1 MRAKSVAHVVAEAV
15 CLTVVL
21 VWALSAFP
29 CTNPAYETVGA
40 DSGIFLCMGRGIVQ
54 GYTPYVEITENKGPL
69 FFLMM
74 AIPQRIVEGTAG
86 VYVLEVL
93 FALGNCA
100 LLMLMAR
107 WLMGERRNILCV
119 AACIPVLLRVCGQH
133 LHCEEFN
140 FLFMLLGFAVM
151 IHAYTGQT
159 RGAGARPFLLGLATA
174 AIALIKISDI
184 PGLGVMVLFYIG
196 YAVRARRCLWKDA
209 LRYLA
214 GMAVLAVPVLGY
226 LGAVGALGAMF
237 EEYILN
243 NFVHVASAKDAGFWE
258 IRRYLIENGYG
269 WESLKPV
276 LLMAGAVIVRLLIY
290 RGEPERFK
298 REKGLLAC
306 AATVAVANML
316 AAYVSGTGFEQHLAM
331 GDCTLLMACLLALS
345 AVLDRLNRKVRWMKW
360 PEYAAALC
368 VLASVAVPAVNALAP
383 QQREAARTEH
393 EAYVAVQRELLDYLG
408 EDETVYTIG
417 IWPDW
422 YWFAD
427 RQPAFRYYNL
437 IGFITDNVG
446 EGLENEFEAFLEQ
459 HPIDALFI
467 SDDVEAYRGILTDKT
482 VEYILNNYQVVSVDS
497 QGRSLWKL
505 I

>member
-1 MRAKSVAHVVAEAV
+1 MRAKSAAHVVAEAV

-159 RGAGARPFLLGLATA
+159 RGAGARPFLLGLALS
-174 AIALIKISDI
+174 LIHI
-184 PGLGVMVLFYIG
+184 
-196 YAVRARRCLWKDA
+196 
-209 LRYLA
+209 
-214 GMAVLAVPVLGY
+214 
-226 LGAVGALGAMF
+226 
-237 EEYILN
+237 
-243 NFVHVASAKDAGFWE
+243 
-258 IRRYLIENGYG
+258 
-269 WESLKPV
+269 
-276 LLMAGAVIVRLLIY
+276 
-290 RGEPERFK
+290 
-298 REKGLLAC
+298 
-306 AATVAVANML
+306 
-316 AAYVSGTGFEQHLAM
+316 
-331 GDCTLLMACLLALS
+331 
-345 AVLDRLNRKVRWMKW
+345 
-360 PEYAAALC
+360 
-368 VLASVAVPAVNALAP
+368 
-383 QQREAARTEH
+383 
-393 EAYVAVQRELLDYLG
+393 
-408 EDETVYTIG
+408 
-417 IWPDW
+417 
-422 YWFAD
+422 
-427 RQPAFRYYNL
+427 
-437 IGFITDNVG
+437 
-446 EGLENEFEAFLEQ
+446 
-459 HPIDALFI
+459 
-467 SDDVEAYRGILTDKT
+467 
-482 VEYILNNYQVVSVDS
+482 
-497 QGRSLWKL
+497 
-505 I
+505 

>member
-1 MRAKSVAHVVAEAV
+1 
-15 CLTVVL
+15 
-21 VWALSAFP
+21 
-29 CTNPAYETVGA
+29 
-40 DSGIFLCMGRGIVQ
+40 
-54 GYTPYVEITENKGPL
+54 
-69 FFLMM
+69 
-74 AIPQRIVEGTAG
+74 
-86 VYVLEVL
+86 
-93 FALGNCA
+93 
-100 LLMLMAR
+100 
-107 WLMGERRNILCV
+107 
-119 AACIPVLLRVCGQH
+119 
-133 LHCEEFN
+133 
-140 FLFMLLGFAVM
+140 M

-360 PEYAAALC
+360 LEYAAALC
-368 VLASVAVPAVNALAP
+368 VLGVCRGAGRERACAATAGGGQDGARGVCGGPARTFGLSGRGRNGLYHRHMAGLVLVRGP
-383 QQREAARTEH
+383 AARLP
-393 EAYVAVQRELLDYLG
+393 LL
-408 EDETVYTIG
+408 
-417 IWPDW
+417 
-422 YWFAD
+422 
-427 RQPAFRYYNL
+427 
-437 IGFITDNVG
+437 
-446 EGLENEFEAFLEQ
+446 
-459 HPIDALFI
+459 
-467 SDDVEAYRGILTDKT
+467 
-482 VEYILNNYQVVSVDS
+482 
-497 QGRSLWKL
+497 
-505 I
+505 

>member
-1 MRAKSVAHVVAEAV
+1 MRTKSAAHVVAEAV

-40 DSGIFLCMGRGIVQ
+40 DSGIFLCMGSGIVQ

-184 PGLGVMVLFYIG
+184 PGLCSDRRNRCGAKRRFPSFVLTVG
-196 YAVRARRCLWKDA
+196 PMQGQAASPR
-209 LRYLA
+209 LRFGCETDTKT
-214 GMAVLAVPVLGY
+214 GMLG
-226 LGAVGALGAMF
+226 
-237 EEYILN
+237 
-243 NFVHVASAKDAGFWE
+243 
-258 IRRYLIENGYG
+258 
-269 WESLKPV
+269 
-276 LLMAGAVIVRLLIY
+276 
-290 RGEPERFK
+290 
-298 REKGLLAC
+298 
-306 AATVAVANML
+306 
-316 AAYVSGTGFEQHLAM
+316 
-331 GDCTLLMACLLALS
+331 
-345 AVLDRLNRKVRWMKW
+345 
-360 PEYAAALC
+360 
-368 VLASVAVPAVNALAP
+368 
-383 QQREAARTEH
+383 
-393 EAYVAVQRELLDYLG
+393 
-408 EDETVYTIG
+408 
-417 IWPDW
+417 
-422 YWFAD
+422 
-427 RQPAFRYYNL
+427 
-437 IGFITDNVG
+437 
-446 EGLENEFEAFLEQ
+446 
-459 HPIDALFI
+459 
-467 SDDVEAYRGILTDKT
+467 
-482 VEYILNNYQVVSVDS
+482 
-497 QGRSLWKL
+497 
-505 I
+505 

>member
-1 MRAKSVAHVVAEAV
+1 MRAKSAAHVVAEAV

-119 AACIPVLLRVCGQH
+119 AACIPVLLRVFGQH

-258 IRRYLIENGYG
+258 IRRWLIENGYG

-276 LLMAGAVIVRLLIY
+276 LLTAGAVIVRLLIY

-331 GDCTLLMACLLALS
+331 GT
-345 AVLDRLNRKVRWMKW
+345 
-360 PEYAAALC
+360 
-368 VLASVAVPAVNALAP
+368 VPC
-383 QQREAARTEH
+383 
-393 EAYVAVQRELLDYLG
+393 
-408 EDETVYTIG
+408 
-417 IWPDW
+417 
-422 YWFAD
+422 
-427 RQPAFRYYNL
+427 
-437 IGFITDNVG
+437 
-446 EGLENEFEAFLEQ
+446 
-459 HPIDALFI
+459 
-467 SDDVEAYRGILTDKT
+467 
-482 VEYILNNYQVVSVDS
+482 
-497 QGRSLWKL
+497 
-505 I
+505 